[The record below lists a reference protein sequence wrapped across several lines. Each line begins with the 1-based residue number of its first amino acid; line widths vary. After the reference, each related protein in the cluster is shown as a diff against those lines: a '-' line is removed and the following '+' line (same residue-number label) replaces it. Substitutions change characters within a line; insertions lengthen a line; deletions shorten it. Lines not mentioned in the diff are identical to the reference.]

1 MSMGASDIS
10 WQTLRRIV
18 RKWKGDTAEV
28 AEVASMAGGCIN
40 TTLSLKSGCG
50 ERGVLKISPHR
61 VDRSFCVERY
71 QLEKLRER
79 GLPTPGIY
87 LHHLA
92 DLDEPD
98 SYLLLE
104 FMRGMQLDEA
114 RKVLSAQEYADVQR
128 DLARL
133 VTRMHETTAEEYK
146 RVSPDGGEA
155 QRNGEQGDRL
165 TTGAGGDGAGG
176 GIRFD
181 RWSQFFHHLYDPIFE
196 HAEHD
201 QHLHSRSRRLIH
213 KIHSHVEKLVDHG
226 DKPRLTH
233 GDLWAHNVLVDKN
246 AETGKWGVSAILDPN
261 CKFSHAENELAYMEL
276 FGTVTQDFL
285 AEYRERMGVDGEYAR
300 VRKPVYQLYTLL
312 NHLRLFGGAYVG
324 RVERQVEAV
333 AALV

>member
-1 MSMGASDIS
+1 
-10 WQTLRRIV
+10 
-18 RKWKGDTAEV
+18 
-28 AEVASMAGGCIN
+28 
-40 TTLSLKSGCG
+40 
-50 ERGVLKISPHR
+50 VLKISPHR

-71 QLEKLRER
+71 QLDKLRER
-79 GLPTPGIY
+79 GLPTPGVY

-104 FMRGMQLDEA
+104 FMSGMQLDQAKSE
-114 RKVLSAQEYADVQR
+114 LSPADYADVQR

-133 VTRMHETTAEEYK
+133 VTQMHETTAEEYK
-146 RVSPDGGEA
+146 RVSPDGGDGLGAEV
-155 QRNGEQGDRL
+155 QRSGEQGDR
-165 TTGAGGDGAGG
+165 TTAAGVFGG
-176 GIRFD
+176 GGLRFG

-201 QHLHSRSRRLIH
+201 QHLPSRSRRLIH

-233 GDLWAHNVLVDKN
+233 GDLWAHNVLVDRN
-246 AETGKWGVSAILDPN
+246 RETGKWGVSAILDPN
-261 CKFSHAENELAYMEL
+261 CKFSHAESELAYMEL
-276 FGTVTQDFL
+276 FGTVTSAFL
-285 AEYRERMGVDGEYAR
+285 AEYRKRIGVDEQYAR
-300 VRKPVYQLYTLL
+300 VRKPVYQLYTLM

-333 AALV
+333 AGLV